1 MKMPSDRWRR
11 SITTDVAVLVMQ
23 GAFLIALHFILH

>member
-11 SITTDVAVLVMQ
+11 SIATGVAVLTMQ
-23 GAFLIALHFILH
+23 AAFLIALHFILH

>member
-1 MKMPSDRWRR
+1 MKMPSDRWLL
-11 SITTDVAVLVMQ
+11 STGVAVLATQ